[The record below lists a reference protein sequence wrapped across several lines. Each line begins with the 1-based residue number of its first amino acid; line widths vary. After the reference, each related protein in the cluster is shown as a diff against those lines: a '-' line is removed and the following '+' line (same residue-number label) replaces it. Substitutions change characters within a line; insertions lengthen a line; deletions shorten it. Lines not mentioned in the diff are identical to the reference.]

1 MKQLVSF
8 IFIFAYS
15 FSYAQVRSTP
25 DISVNFLGLYLNGN
39 GVSSDPQAPV
49 HKGFSFQEAELQFMS
64 DVDSYL
70 RASALFSVGQEAGG
84 EYSID
89 PEEIFL
95 ETISIPSLTLRA
107 GKFKMAL
114 GKHNQL
120 HTHAFPFIDAPL
132 IHQRLVGDE
141 GLNESGVSASLLLP
155 TSWYSELTLQAFSL
169 NNEDLY
175 GSTDSNH
182 TGGLVRFK
190 NLWDLTDDLTLELGL
205 SNTRGRNEMNEISE
219 LTGADLTLKWRPAE
233 GGKYSAFVWST
244 EYMNGDRSGRLL
256 DPTDSNSPS
265 IARLA
270 GYATWVQYQ
279 FTQRWWAQARYEILG
294 TTRSEGI
301 ARKNKKSFLVGFF
314 PTEFSGFRLQYDHLE
329 TSEIDRH
336 EDTIGLQYNITI
348 GAHPAHSY

>member
-1 MKQLVSF
+1 MRQLISLVILLSC
-8 IFIFAYS
+8 S
-15 FSYAQVRSTP
+15 FSHAQGRSNP

-39 GVSSDPQAPV
+39 GVSSDPQAPA
-49 HKGFSFQEAELQFMS
+49 HKGFSLQEAELQFMS

-70 RASALFSVGQEAGG
+70 RASALFSVGKEAGG

-89 PEEIFL
+89 PEEIFV
-95 ETISIPSLTLRA
+95 ETISLPKITLRA
-107 GKFKMAL
+107 GKFKMAF

-132 IHQRLVGDE
+132 ILQRLVGEE
-141 GLNESGVSASLLLP
+141 GLNESGISASLLLP
-155 TSWYSELTLQAFSL
+155 ASWYSELTLQAFSL
-169 NNEDLY
+169 TNAELY

-205 SNTRGRNEMNEISE
+205 SSTQGRNELNEIAE
-219 LTGADLTLKWRPAE
+219 VTGTDLTIKWRPAK
-233 GGKYSAFVWST
+233 GGKYSAFIWST
-244 EYMNGDRSGRLL
+244 EYLDGRRPGRLL
-256 DPTDSNSPS
+256 DPADSSSPS
-265 IARLA
+265 IASLA

-279 FTQRWWAQARYEILG
+279 FTQRWWAQARYEVLG
-294 TTRSEGI
+294 TVHSEGI
-301 ARKNKKSFLVGFF
+301 PKQNKQSFLVGFF

-329 TSEIDRH
+329 TSGNDRH
-336 EDTIGLQYNITI
+336 EDTIGLQYNVTI